1 MGYIKD
7 ESVSPAKAAIWYTIS
22 SIVQKGIG
30 MFFIPVYVHL
40 MSTEEYGTYT
50 LFQSWEGI
58 VMIFTTLN
66 LAAYVFNNCLARS
79 EYDREK
85 ITGIFLG
92 LIYILTILSCI
103 IFVFFLREFEILFGL
118 SGKYIIAMVFDSA
131 FFVCIDLWYAM
142 KRFDYKY
149 HGVVIVTFLI
159 SITNMLAGIIAVYF
173 SEEKAFAAIIVK
185 LVIQGII
192 ALCLSVSVLIKGRK
206 IFSLSIWKYALYF
219 NIPLIPHFLSSKI
232 LQQADRI
239 MIEKF
244 CDISQA
250 GIYGFSYKISEAMT
264 IFNSALLA
272 SLIPW
277 TYKKHKEKKFI

>member
-85 ITGIFLG
+85 
-92 LIYILTILSCI
+92 
-103 IFVFFLREFEILFGL
+103 
-118 SGKYIIAMVFDSA
+118 
-131 FFVCIDLWYAM
+131 
-142 KRFDYKY
+142 
-149 HGVVIVTFLI
+149 
-159 SITNMLAGIIAVYF
+159 
-173 SEEKAFAAIIVK
+173 
-185 LVIQGII
+185 
-192 ALCLSVSVLIKGRK
+192 
-206 IFSLSIWKYALYF
+206 
-219 NIPLIPHFLSSKI
+219 
-232 LQQADRI
+232 
-239 MIEKF
+239 
-244 CDISQA
+244 
-250 GIYGFSYKISEAMT
+250 
-264 IFNSALLA
+264 
-272 SLIPW
+272 
-277 TYKKHKEKKFI
+277 